1 MSTTKLTTSPNIAAL
16 ASNQAIPGSIVQRY
30 SQNSRTGVTI
40 PRVSLPVILE
50 LFIINSI
57 DIAES
62 QYSIQ
67 CL

>member
-1 MSTTKLTTSPNIAAL
+1 MSTTKLTTSPNIVAL
-16 ASNQAIPGSIVQRY
+16 ASNQAIPESIDEGSAKTAELNMTI
-30 SQNSRTGVTI
+30 SRV
-40 PRVSLPVILE
+40 PLPVVLE